1 MLVQAIGAPAFLA
14 ACAGGSAGRFG
25 NPPDQRRRNHLGLA

>member
-14 ACAGGSAGRFG
+14 CAGSSAGRFR